1 MAGSPGHWLLMA
13 SLLGVMGAPIPVLA
27 QAGRTWIDPP
37 AETGPKSPEPAP
49 ASAGHS
55 PQTSAAP
62 AASSPAQLPSSP
74 VSAQFPKAK
83 ESAEA
88 QAPSVASP
96 RKEEASQQVKEKA
109 ETDSKVRR
117 PSQAIRNASRNQ
129 KRDEQI
135 ARRREPRVEVSQAR
149 PPRNGLERRARI
161 TRYGSVQE
169 GVDAGL
175 EVMRLRTIEL
185 PDGRRITVLTR
196 PNQDIASQLP
206 DGYWLQEIDRSVG
219 GRIGP
224 SGF

>member
-1 MAGSPGHWLLMA
+1 MAGSPGHWVLLA

-37 AETGPKSPEPAP
+37 AESGSKFPEPVPAP
-49 ASAGHS
+49 PTPAPVGHS
-55 PQTSAAP
+55 SQTSAVP

-74 VSAQFPKAK
+74 ASAQIPKAK

-88 QAPSVASP
+88 QAPSVTSP
-96 RKEEASQQVKEKA
+96 RREEASQQVKVKT
-109 ETDSKVRR
+109 ETDGKVRR
-117 PSQAIRNASRNQ
+117 PSQSIRNAARSQ
-129 KRDEQI
+129 KRDEQT

-149 PPRNGLERRARI
+149 APRNGLERRARI

-185 PDGRRITVLTR
+185 PDGRRINVLTR

-206 DGYWLQEIDRSVG
+206 DGY
-219 GRIGP
+219 
-224 SGF
+224 